1 MCQIESAHGPL
12 RGIYRILTETYGELW
27 ENLKLRLN
35 VKAMNDTT
43 RSKCLVPSSLVF
55 VTIKSL
61 ENTGDILMEQED
73 RFQEMHTARAE
84 ASKKIAEQ
92 RIREALRP
100 NITPAA
106 KYKLHTGQEAMD
118 YREKRKK

>member
-1 MCQIESAHGPL
+1 MRKPQATLERQGYEWYDSLERSSDFSG
-12 RGIYRILTETYGELW
+12 GIW
-27 ENLKLRLN
+27 
-35 VKAMNDTT
+35 
-43 RSKCLVPSSLVF
+43 
-55 VTIKSL
+55 TIKSL